1 VTNTASTEALA
12 QDNLLDV
19 VVTNATGL
27 TGLFIT
33 FLGVRTAD

>member
-1 VTNTASTEALA
+1 VSNEPLT
-12 QDNLLDV
+12 QDDLLDV
-19 VVTNATGL
+19 VVTNASNL